1 MCLDWYIWWWIHSL
15 LPCWLLFESSNYCSF
30 IAVLDPLT
38 TYYVPPAVSWSR
50 VQRLIGPNLPAGNSL
65 EGISQKKLDSNLKT
79 CARVALLE
87 WRPSGWSTVNPCCSK
102 SLTHIISDPPLSLF
116 TPPAPSTTTTTTPKH
131 PKRHCL
137 FWHIILLFEGSHYY
151 VFVFPIVF
159 FVGHVISLH
168 HSD

>member
-15 LPCWLLFESSNYCSF
+15 LPCWILFESSNYCSF

-102 SLTHIISDPPLSLF
+102 SLTHIISDPPPLH
-116 TPPAPSTTTTTTPKH
+116 PASPLHHHYHH
-131 PKRHCL
+131 PKTSQETLPFLAHNIALWR
-137 FWHIILLFEGSHYY
+137 
-151 VFVFPIVF
+151 
-159 FVGHVISLH
+159 
-168 HSD
+168 